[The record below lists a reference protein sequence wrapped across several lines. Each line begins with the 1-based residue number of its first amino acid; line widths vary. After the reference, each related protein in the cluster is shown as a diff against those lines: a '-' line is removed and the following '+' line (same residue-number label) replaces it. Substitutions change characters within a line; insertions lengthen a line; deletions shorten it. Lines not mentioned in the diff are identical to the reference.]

1 MPAAARGGPPPSV
14 RTTFVPGAR
23 LPGWA
28 ERFGAAHGGWH
39 ISDDDDGVRLV
50 AADGATALLRP
61 PWPVNGRP
69 GRGADALERLAT
81 LASQP
86 RRVGL
91 LLVRRGG
98 YGIGVGAEGRLLA
111 SKAGTRYVQ
120 GRTSAGGQ
128 SQQRFARRRGNQAD
142 ALVYVVAPQAA
153 AVFGSAPP
161 FEYLVPGGDRM
172 LAEQVL
178 THPALRAWAGVPRL
192 AWLDVQEPRAAVV
205 LKAAG
210 DACSVRVQ
218 VTDAPGGAGASGSV
232 GAPGS

>member
-1 MPAAARGGPPPSV
+1 MSAGARGGRAPSV

-23 LPGWA
+23 LAGWA
-28 ERFGAAHGGWH
+28 DRFGAAHGGWR
-39 ISDDDDGVRLV
+39 ISDDDDGVRLL
-50 AADGATALLRP
+50 AADGAVALLQP
-61 PWPVNGRP
+61 PWPVDGRP
-69 GRGADALERLAT
+69 GRGADAVERLAA

-86 RRVGL
+86 RRLGL

-98 YGIGVGAEGRLLA
+98 YGIGIAAEGKLLA

-120 GRTSAGGQ
+120 GRTAAGGQ

-142 ALVYVVAPQAA
+142 ALVDAVAAQAA

-161 FEYLVPGGDRM
+161 FEYLVSGGDRV

-178 THPALRAWAGVPRL
+178 AHPALRAYAGAPRL
-192 AWLDVQEPRAAVV
+192 APLDVPEPRAAVV

-218 VTDAPGGAGASGSV
+218 VADAPGADGDTGM
-232 GAPGS
+232 PRP

>member
-1 MPAAARGGPPPSV
+1 MPAATRGGRQPSV

-28 ERFGAAHGGWH
+28 ERFGSAHGGWE

-50 AADGATALLRP
+50 AADGTTALLQP
-61 PWPVNGRP
+61 PWPPDGRP
-69 GRGADALERLAT
+69 GRGADAVERLAA
-81 LASQP
+81 LATQP
-86 RRVGL
+86 RRLGL
-91 LLVRRGG
+91 VLVRRGG
-98 YGIGVGAEGRLLA
+98 YGIGVASEGRLLA

-142 ALVYVVAPQAA
+142 ALVDAVAAQAT

-161 FEYLVPGGDRM
+161 FEYLVPGGDRI
-172 LAEQVL
+172 LADQVL
-178 THPALRAWAGVPRL
+178 AHPALRAYSGAPRL
-192 AWLDVQEPRAAVV
+192 AWLDVPEPRAAVV

-218 VTDAPGGAGASGSV
+218 VTDAAGQA
-232 GAPGS
+232 